1 MSGANLHAATKR
13 MWEPSFVVAGA
24 AAQRTSRL
32 RHAVIAQ
39 LLAVSLLCAAI
50 AWQPGKTVLAG
61 GGNVDTPGEEF
72 VRVTVPPN
80 AHAGDMLQVAVAGRR
95 EREVAIPA
103 GAQPGQVL
111 SFAIPVPAPAE
122 AAPAR
127 AAKEREIVD
136 VTRKA
141 YRHEVQ
147 KSASA
152 AQPKAAAAPPQ
163 AVPPEATPELT
174 IPTLSSAKL
183 LKTPGNAALQ
193 DGEDSK
199 LEAKGDDFAP
209 LIGAIKKVMAASS
222 SEDPNAAAE
231 STKALKDAVEGI
243 VAAKIMDAKQKDA
256 AEAAAM
262 KQKESQNV
270 AKKLG
275 RLLGERMA
283 AEDAKVSVLP
293 RVTNHSES
301 KSR

>member
-1 MSGANLHAATKR
+1 MHAER
-13 MWEPSFVVAGA
+13 MWEPSFVVVGA
-24 AAQRTSRL
+24 VAQRTSRL

-50 AWQPGKTVLAG
+50 AWQPGETVLAG

-72 VRVTVPPN
+72 VLVTVPPN

-103 GAQPGQVL
+103 GAQPGQTL
-111 SFAIPVPAPAE
+111 SFAIPVPAPAVPSTTK

-141 YRHEVQ
+141 YQHEVQ
-147 KSASA
+147 KSAST

-163 AVPPEATPELT
+163 AVPSEATPKLA

-183 LKTPGNAALQ
+183 PKTPGDAALQ

-209 LIGAIKKVMAASS
+209 LIVAIKKIMAASS

-283 AEDAKVSVLP
+283 AEDAKVSVPP
-293 RVTNHSES
+293 RVINHSES
-301 KSR
+301 KGR